1 MLAGLYAL
9 SRHNQIKKGQ
19 DMPLNLK
26 QYAGQHFIKPD
37 DVRDHPLRK
46 KIAGIVEGKFK
57 KPDLTFEDGDVLSL
71 NGTNVNVLRRK
82 YGDDSEALIGKV
94 VELYLGQ
101 LKYNG
106 TLNDAV
112 IVNPLSPA
120 DKANGSA
127 PADDD
132 ESPAPPELDDKIPF

>member
-1 MLAGLYAL
+1 MA
-9 SRHNQIKKGQ
+9 
-19 DMPLNLK
+19 LNLK

-37 DVRDHPLRK
+37 DVREHPLRR

-57 KPDLTFEDGDVLSL
+57 KPDLTFENGDVLSL
-71 NGTNVNVLRRK
+71 NGTNVNNLRKK

-106 TLNDAV
+106 VLNDAV
-112 IVNPLSPA
+112 LIKPLSPP

-127 PADDD
+127 PSDD
-132 ESPAPPELDDKIPF
+132 SVPPPELDDDIPF